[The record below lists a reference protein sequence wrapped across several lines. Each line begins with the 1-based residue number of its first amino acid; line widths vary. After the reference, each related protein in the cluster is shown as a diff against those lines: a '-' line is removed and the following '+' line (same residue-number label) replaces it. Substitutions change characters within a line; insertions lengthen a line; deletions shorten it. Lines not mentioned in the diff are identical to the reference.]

1 MEARMSCEEKKE
13 MIPRETLSYLVMF
26 CALLLV
32 RSTKATFEDSLHNAP
47 LEGGAHRLAAQLRLL
62 RHFEP

>member
-1 MEARMSCEEKKE
+1 MSCEDKNE
-13 MIPRETLSYLVMF
+13 MTPRETLSYLVMF

-32 RSTKATFEDSLHNAP
+32 RSARATFEESLHGAP

-62 RHFEP
+62 HHLEP